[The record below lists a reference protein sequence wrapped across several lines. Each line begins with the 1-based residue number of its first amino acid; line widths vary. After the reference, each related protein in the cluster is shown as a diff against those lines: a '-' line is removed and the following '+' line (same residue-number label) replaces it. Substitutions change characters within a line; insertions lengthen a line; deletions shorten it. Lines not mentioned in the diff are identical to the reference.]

1 MVWVGLAAV
10 LVLCFCV
17 FRYAVPAMTN
27 RYLAPAIDPQH
38 RMAGTP
44 SSRVLHVAA
53 EVSPVAE
60 KPAPL
65 PFLMGLWLELREGVP
80 VVHALLGGSLKAGI
94 ITNMK
99 PSPGTP
105 LVGQPAHQNQPKR
118 EVADWD
124 SLLRQA
130 VKRPTPGRLN
140 SAGSVSPRPSPS
152 QSSSSST
159 TA

>member
-44 SSRVLHVAA
+44 GAKVLSVGTQA
-53 EVSPVAE
+53 SPVAE

-65 PFLMGLWLELREGVP
+65 PFLMGVWLELRDGAP
-80 VVHALLGGSLKAGI
+80 VVHALLEDGAEIPARWVTGFNLDGFPAPWVEANGVKYFLRRPKIRQLPEVVAAV
-94 ITNMK
+94 
-99 PSPGTP
+99 TP
-105 LVGQPAHQNQPKR
+105 
-118 EVADWD
+118 
-124 SLLRQA
+124 
-130 VKRPTPGRLN
+130 
-140 SAGSVSPRPSPS
+140 
-152 QSSSSST
+152 
-159 TA
+159 